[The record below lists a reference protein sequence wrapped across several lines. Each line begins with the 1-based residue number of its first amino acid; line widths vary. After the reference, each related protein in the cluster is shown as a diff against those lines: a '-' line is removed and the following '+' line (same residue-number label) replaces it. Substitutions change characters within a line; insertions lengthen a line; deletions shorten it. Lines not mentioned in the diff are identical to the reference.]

1 MSKNKELLEFEN
13 INSNI
18 IKKLG
23 VQALADRPNAAGKYG
38 NAGMS
43 AAQLKAW
50 FDQLAEFLANKI
62 NTIQDT
68 FASEDIA
75 RYIRLTLD
83 EYDVEHLQDLVDA
96 ILDGSFAEKLLMV
109 LPTQTDTE
117 RVTLQ
122 SAIFKINKNIA
133 DQIASVRKQITDLG
147 YGYTDAD
154 VRFIEDGG
162 EVGADVEAVDDN
174 GSRVLIFTFRNF
186 GKGAIEAALDFPI
199 VGGTAKNSIIHKTDG
214 DVENKAITE
223 NSIALGD
230 GTIAGCKGYYIS
242 AIFFGNSTRYPQI
255 ALSEIQ
261 PEGVLISTEPIPK
274 TEGFITP
281 KYDIDDYI
289 YINMGNH
296 YINLYKINWLND
308 VSNNIITLY
317 PDVLN
322 GVNTLVALKKGLERS
337 VAQGNATLENGVFK
351 LNSPLNFDD
360 YTFSVPTKPEIG
372 VVEVSKN
379 AFAKGE
385 GTKATG
391 INSTSSGRETH
402 ALGPYG
408 DASGRG
414 TKAGY
419 AAHAINAYNEALHHY
434 TDVGGYHNKSDME
447 IQCIRGRWNA
457 PNPDALF
464 IIGNGVS
471 EAKRSN
477 AFEVLKDGSLVG
489 DGVLCAAKGSFVKY
503 NVDMPKGTQSYYSV
517 NGVSKKLDDIIVFVE
532 AVIIF
537 DFKPSVVFFG
547 NSHATFY
554 IWGESKFYA
563 ANSTSSQTFIVNA
576 EAIDNG
582 NGTYALRIYGG
593 TGTVGGDAS
602 KSPPELI
609 SSTSRPNLVPISP
622 YLAIGSRGIDNM
634 SDSSNNQKLVAFE
647 VDGKDYIVSNGT
659 TWSEWAASQGLI
671 VSENDIIKDSTTGK
685 GLCDQASRSY
695 VLGSNVISAGK
706 YSWFS
711 DVDFYVDYVRFTTAE
726 GRPLHLFLPSVGY
739 FIDSSD
745 KKFYDILTK
754 KPILTSDGKPLSF
767 DAVATT
773 ANYFCNIEPNGSPII
788 AFTIDAIVSI
798 FGYVYDESGLV
809 GDRYDIL
816 EKWVQEYSYDV
827 SKTSKSTWRDWI
839 AQANIPNLSIKGDR
853 IIYNYSSDKYNIE
866 CKLYSNE
873 EKNKEVHPDDLI
885 KNDWY
890 YYIRGAVREDI
901 YQ

>member
-75 RYIRLTLD
+75 SYIRLTLD
-83 EYDVEHLQDLVDA
+83 EYDVEHLQDLIDA

-109 LPTQTDTE
+109 LPTQTDSE
-117 RVTLQ
+117 RVSLQ
-122 SAIFKINKNIA
+122 TAIFKINKNIA

-162 EVGADVEAVDDN
+162 EVGADVDAVDDN
-174 GSRVLIFTFRNF
+174 GSRRLIFTFRNF

-199 VGGTAKNSIIHKTDG
+199 VGGTAKNSIVHKTDG
-214 DVENKAITE
+214 DVKNKAITE
-223 NSIALGD
+223 NSVALGE
-230 GTIAGCKGYYIS
+230 GNIAGCKGYYIS

-274 TEGFITP
+274 TEGFAVP

-308 VSNNIITLY
+308 ASNNIISLY
-317 PDVLN
+317 PDKEN

-337 VAQGNATLENGVFK
+337 VAQGSATLENGVFK
-351 LNSPLNFDD
+351 LNSELNFDD
-360 YTFSVPTKPEIG
+360 YTFSVPTKPEVG

-391 INSTSSGRETH
+391 IDSASSGRETH

-434 TDVGGYHNKSDME
+434 TDVGGYHNRSDVE

-471 EAKRSN
+471 EDRRSN

-489 DGVLCAAKGSFVKY
+489 DGVLCAAKGSFVTY
-503 NVDMPKGTQSYYSV
+503 AVDEPNGKKSYFTV
-517 NGVSKKLDDIIVFVE
+517 NSKRVLLDEIKIRTE
-532 AVIIF
+532 ALLMF
-537 DFKPSVVFFG
+537 DFKPAVIFFG

-554 IWGESKFYA
+554 IWGETKFYA
-563 ANSTSSQTFIVNA
+563 ANTTSTQTYAVNA
-576 EAIDNG
+576 EPIDNDD
-582 NGTYALRIYGG
+582 GTYALRIWGG
-593 TGTVGGDAS
+593 IKIVGGDAS
-602 KSPPELI
+602 KSPPEKL
-609 SSTSRPNLVPISP
+609 SSYTYPTFVPVSP

-634 SDSSNNQKLVAFE
+634 SDSSNSQKLVAFE
-647 VDGKDYIVSNGT
+647 VDGKDYYVSNGT
-659 TWSEWAASQGLI
+659 TWSEWGASQGLTLNEGSF
-671 VSENDIIKDSTTGK
+671 VEDITNNRRLCYISSGCYVPSNKDS
-685 GLCDQASRSY
+685 
-695 VLGSNVISAGK
+695 VIVGGAYGWTIDC
-706 YSWFS
+706 YI
-711 DVDFYVDYVRFTTAE
+711 DYVPHVFVCNRA
-726 GRPLHLFLPSVGY
+726 LSDIMPSLGY
-739 FIDSSD
+739 EISD
-745 KKFYDILTK
+745 GKFYDSLTGK
-754 KPILTSDGKPLSF
+754 VVLKSDGTPLST
-767 DAVATT
+767 DTVATN
-773 ANYFCNIEPNGSPII
+773 ANYFCNIEPNGSSIISFAIDCTQEYVVGSVPEEFGGGPITETKKWEEVY
-788 AFTIDAIVSI
+788 TIDASQ
-798 FGYVYDESGLV
+798 S
-809 GDRYDIL
+809 
-816 EKWVQEYSYDV
+816 
-827 SKTSKSTWRDWI
+827 STTWGDWI
-839 AQANIPNLSIKGDR
+839 AQANNSSFEVTSKGHVCYIAPSIIDASETASDLVENGVSE
-853 IIYNYSSDKYNIE
+853 YVYS
-866 CKLYSNE
+866 
-873 EKNKEVHPDDLI
+873 DDLI
-885 KNDWY
+885 KNGYRY
-890 YYIRGAVREDI
+890 YVSLWDDGY
-901 YQ
+901 

>member
-199 VGGTAKNSIIHKTDG
+199 VGGTSKNSIVQQING

-223 NSIALGD
+223 NSVALGE
-230 GTIAGCKGYYIS
+230 GNIAGCKGYYIR

-255 ALSEIQ
+255 AVSEIQ
-261 PEGVLISTEPIPK
+261 PEGVLISADPLSK
-274 TEGFITP
+274 TEGFVAP

-296 YINLYKINWLND
+296 YINLYRINWLND
-308 VSNNIITLY
+308 VSNDIITLY

-322 GVNTLVALKKGLERS
+322 GVNTLVDLKKGLERS
-337 VAQGNATLENGVFK
+337 VAQGSATLENGVFK
-351 LNSPLNFDD
+351 LNSELNFDD
-360 YTFSVPTKPEIG
+360 YTFSVPTKPTIG

-434 TDVGGYHNKSDME
+434 TDVGGYHNRSDVE

-471 EAKRSN
+471 EDRRSN

-489 DGVLCAAKGSFVKY
+489 EGVFRTSKGDFVTY
-503 NVDMPKGTQSYYSV
+503 AVDEPNGKKSYFTV
-517 NGVSKKLDDIIVFVE
+517 NSERVLLDEIEIRTE
-532 AVIIF
+532 ALLMF
-537 DFKPSVVFFG
+537 DFKPAVIFFG

-554 IWGESKFYA
+554 IWGETKFYA
-563 ANSTSSQTFIVNA
+563 ANTTSTQTYAVNA
-576 EAIDNG
+576 EPIDNED
-582 NGTYALRIYGG
+582 GTYALRIWGG
-593 TGTVGGDAS
+593 IKIVGGDAS
-602 KSPPELI
+602 KSPPEKL
-609 SSTSRPNLVPISP
+609 SSYTYPTLVPVSP
-622 YLAIGSRGIDNM
+622 YLAIGNCSEIPGIP
-634 SDSSNNQKLVAFE
+634 SNNLVAFT
-647 VDGKDYIVSNGT
+647 VDGKNYYVSQGT
-659 TWSEWAASQGLI
+659 TWSEWATSQGLI

-685 GLCDQASRSY
+685 NLCDQFSRSY
-695 VLGSNVISAGK
+695 VLSGSVISAGK

-711 DVDFYVDYVRFTTAE
+711 DVDIYVDYVRYTTAE
-726 GRPLHLFLPSVGY
+726 GRPLHLFLPSIGY
-739 FIDSSD
+739 RIDSSD
-745 KKFYDILTK
+745 KKFYDKVTQ
-754 KPILTSDGKPLSF
+754 KPILTSDGKPLSS

-773 ANYFCNIEPNGSPII
+773 ANYFCNIEPTGSPII
-788 AFTIDAIVSI
+788 SFTIDALVLLS
-798 FGYVYDESGLV
+798 GHEYDEFGLV
-809 GDRYDIL
+809 GDYFVTL
-816 EKWVQEYSYDV
+816 EEWVREYSYDV

-839 AQANIPNLSIKGDR
+839 SQANIPNLSIKGDH
-853 IIYNYSSDKYNIE
+853 IIYDYSSDKYNIE
-866 CKLYSNE
+866 CNLYRNE
-873 EKNKEVHPDDLI
+873 EKNKEVHPDDII
-885 KNDWY
+885 KNDWC
-890 YYIRGAVREDI
+890 YYIRGGVWEDR
-901 YQ
+901 YL